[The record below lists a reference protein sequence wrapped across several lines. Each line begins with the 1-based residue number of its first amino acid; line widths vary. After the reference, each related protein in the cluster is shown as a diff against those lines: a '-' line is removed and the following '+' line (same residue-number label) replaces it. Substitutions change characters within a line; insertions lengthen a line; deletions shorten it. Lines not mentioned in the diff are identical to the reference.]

1 MRSRK
6 MTTQMIIRIA
16 PGLKSKIT
24 KLAHNEGK
32 TTSEVVRE
40 LIENY
45 INERDIGAYVDDLWD
60 RIGNKLSSKGVGIN
74 DIEKTIRE
82 VRAAKK

>member
-1 MRSRK
+1 
-6 MTTQMIIRIA
+6 MTTQMIIRMDSEM
-16 PGLKSKIT
+16 KSKIT
-24 KLAHNEGK
+24 KLARNEGK
-32 TTSEVVRE
+32 TASQIVRE

-45 INERDIGAYVDDLWD
+45 IKERDIGSYVDDLWD

-74 DIEKTIRE
+74 DIQKTIRE